1 MKITKTFIK
10 GLAKPDREQWHWD
23 DQTPGFGLRVWPS
36 GKAVFVLRYRTA
48 AGTQRKLTIG
58 DARIMD
64 PDEARDRARKA
75 MVEVR
80 DGNDPQKDRAVVRK
94 AETIEELCREY
105 MEVQKAHLKPS
116 SYEQA
121 EILNRVHIV
130 PQFGKVKV
138 VELRAEEVERWHRQF
153 TGRGKYAANHAVH
166 QLSHALTWARD
177 VKGWITK
184 NPLTGFRYYRPERR
198 QHILTPQEMR
208 ALLAELDRGSNRL
221 WSSRFLFKLL
231 LLTGLRLREWSM
243 AEWSQYNDVM
253 GTLTLPPERTKTG
266 YRVVQLGD
274 EVRII
279 LRQMKSHPKAH
290 ERWIFPNE
298 KGTGPTL
305 RCSSVWKL
313 VKKNAGLGNV
323 RLHDLRHTFAS
334 YSLLSGANIKE
345 VQRMLGHSSIKSTDR
360 YVGVFDDTI
369 QAAQDVAAKTIRNIA
384 ITGHLPTRA
393 AASHALTVAK

>member
-1 MKITKTFIK
+1 MKITKTFVK
-10 GLAKPDREQWHWD
+10 GLAPTDREQWFWD
-23 DQTPGFGLRVWPS
+23 DNAPGFGLRVWPS
-36 GKAVFVLRYRTA
+36 GRAVFVLRYRTA
-48 AGTQRKLTIG
+48 AGTQRKMTIG

-80 DGNDPQKDRAVVRK
+80 DGSDPQKERAVVRK
-94 AETIEELCREY
+94 ADTVEDLCREFLE
-105 MEVQKAHLKPS
+105 MQKAHLKPS
-116 SYEQA
+116 SYELA
-121 EILNRVHIV
+121 EGAFRIHII
-130 PQFGKVKV
+130 PQFGKIKV
-138 VELRAEEVERWHRQF
+138 MELRIEEVERWHRQF
-153 TGRGKYAANHAVH
+153 TSKGRYAANRAVR

-177 VKGWITK
+177 TKGWITK
-184 NPLTGFRYYRPERR
+184 NPLSSFRYYRPERR
-198 QHILTPQEMR
+198 QHILTPEEMR
-208 ALLAELDRGSNRL
+208 ALMAELDRGSTRL

-231 LLTGLRLREWSM
+231 LLTGLRLREWSL

-279 LRQMKSHPKAH
+279 LRQMRSHPKAH
-290 ERWIFPNE
+290 DRWIFPNE
-298 KGTGPTL
+298 LGTGPTL

-313 VKKNAGLGNV
+313 VKANAGLGNI

-345 VQRMLGHSSIKSTDR
+345 VQKMLGHSSIKSTDR
-360 YVGVFDDTI
+360 YIGVFDDSI
-369 QAAQDVAAKTIRNIA
+369 QAAQDVAAKTIRSI
-384 ITGHLPTRA
+384 
-393 AASHALTVAK
+393 ALTGRLPSRTDAAHPFSVAK